1 MSGCVNCVWD
11 RFRDEMEWWATA
23 NAEAERR
30 LRAQEAG
37 VGTTAAAESVTASSP
52 AVTAGPN
59 MGISDRGSAPAM
71 SMDDDGGGSVGNWD
85 VDNVAGQGVGGTL
98 TKDFWDEDL
107 YKNVPVGI
115 REFMK
120 QEKRLKEKHMKE
132 GTLGG

>member
-1 MSGCVNCVWD
+1 
-11 RFRDEMEWWATA
+11 MEWWATA

-37 VGTTAAAESVTASSP
+37 VGVTAAAESASYSPHTSSP
-52 AVTAGPN
+52 L
-59 MGISDRGSAPAM
+59 GISDRGAAEAT
-71 SMDDDGGGSVGNWD
+71 SMDDDGGRSVGTWD
-85 VDNVAGQGVGGTL
+85 IENVAGQGAGGTL
-98 TKDFWDEDL
+98 TKDFWDEEL

-120 QEKRLKEKHMKE
+120 QEKKLKLKHMKE

>member
-11 RFRDEMEWWATA
+11 RYRDDMEWWATA

-37 VGTTAAAESVTASSP
+37 VGATAAAESGSSSP
-52 AVTAGPN
+52 PAVDTSSPLGTP
-59 MGISDRGSAPAM
+59 GRGVAEAT
-71 SMDDDGGGSVGNWD
+71 SMDDDGGPSVGTWD
-85 VDNVAGQGVGGTL
+85 VENVAGQGAGGTL
-98 TKDFWDEDL
+98 TKDFWDEEL

-120 QEKRLKEKHMKE
+120 QEKRLKLKHMKE